1 MESFDTSD
9 PFFNEYALG
18 VLVRVSDARYKSFAR
33 PGDVLTAKVELVERV
48 ESLFEFRSTLRIAD
62 RTIMRNN
69 FQLTNIPSRVLQG
82 TTP

>member
-1 MESFDTSD
+1 
-9 PFFNEYALG
+9 
-18 VLVRVSDARYKSFAR
+18 
-33 PGDVLTAKVELVERV
+33 VLTAKVELIERV